1 MFSTKSKIILAVVV
15 LFFVAL
21 IVVLIFNA
29 TRKTDQTTEPQEF
42 IQTPESSSAA
52 GLPTYP
58 SDQTE
63 TRTAIAGFAMSQTPP
78 IPPVPSRTDT
88 SGGLF
93 TPIAS
98 NTKTAST
105 DSQIAG
111 KTIGYFDWTRNQ
123 TKNEQQLTIN
133 KDTRE
138 KLATKDVCALSGIQ
152 DIWSNPFEKTLC
164 GMTKFVSNQ
173 ILEPLNAMSCNLLG
187 SALALNYDSTI
198 RSKFIDS
205 TCIIEDRK

>member
-21 IVVLIFNA
+21 IAVLIYNA
-29 TRKTDQTTEPQEF
+29 TQKTDQTTEPGEF
-42 IQTPESSSAA
+42 IQTPDTTSG
-52 GLPTYP
+52 GLPTY
-58 SDQTE
+58 SSEQTE

-78 IPPVPSRTDT
+78 IPPVPSRTVT
-88 SGGLF
+88 SGGLL